1 MNELLTQIG
10 NYGFPM
16 VVAVFLLVR
25 IEKKLDEI
33 TVAIARLGD
42 NQRSMAVFH
51 QPGRI
56 EEQWYLEISRVRPSG
71 ALPFSGLG

>member
-1 MNELLTQIG
+1 VFEVNELLTQIG

-33 TVAIARLGD
+33 TVAIARLGEIIS
-42 NQRSMAVFH
+42 RSMA
-51 QPGRI
+51 
-56 EEQWYLEISRVRPSG
+56 
-71 ALPFSGLG
+71 